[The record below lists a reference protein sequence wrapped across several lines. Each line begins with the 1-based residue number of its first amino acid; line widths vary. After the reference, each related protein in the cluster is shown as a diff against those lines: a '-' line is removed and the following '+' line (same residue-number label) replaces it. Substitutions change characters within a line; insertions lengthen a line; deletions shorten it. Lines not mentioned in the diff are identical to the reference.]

1 MSQVGRDIQ
10 ALSRTFRT
18 LGDQTRLRIVL
29 LLQKGERNVTSI
41 CKELKIPQP
50 TVSHHLGLLRAAEL
64 VQTRRDGKEIHYSL
78 RAHRR
83 VMSAGMLRRLL
94 RGAKAVRIGRLLM
107 ALVKS

>member
-41 CKELKIPQP
+41 CKRLKIPQP

-64 VQTRRDGKEIHYSL
+64 VETRRDGKEIYYSL
-78 RAHRR
+78 RAHGR

-107 ALVKS
+107 ARVKS